1 MIDCTDVRMTKQQA
15 VGNGVQISKFVD
27 VFYIASDKELL
38 ISITVGRNS
47 PRRSVL
53 NCVNQYIFLH
63 CFGVFIVVNLRGRL
77 WKQASCLA
85 E

>member
-15 VGNGVQISKFVD
+15 VENGVQISKLVD

-38 ISITVGRNS
+38 ISITVGKNI

-53 NCVNQYIFLH
+53 NCVNQYIFY
-63 CFGVFIVVNLRGRL
+63 IVLVSLL
-77 WKQASCLA
+77 LLT
-85 E
+85 

>member
-15 VGNGVQISKFVD
+15 VENGVQISKLVD

-38 ISITVGRNS
+38 ISITVGKNI

-53 NCVNQYIFLH
+53 NCVNQYIFY
-63 CFGVFIVVNLRGRL
+63 IVLVSFLL
-77 WKQASCLA
+77 LT
-85 E
+85 